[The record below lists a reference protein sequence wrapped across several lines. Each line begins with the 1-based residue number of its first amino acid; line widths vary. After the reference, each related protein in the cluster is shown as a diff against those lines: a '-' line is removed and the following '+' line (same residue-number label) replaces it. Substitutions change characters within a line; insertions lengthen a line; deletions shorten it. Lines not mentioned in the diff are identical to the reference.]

1 MMDPRYPSDDL
12 FRLPGRR
19 HIAVLVRKANDA
31 VAVGD
36 IVPFGVRPE
45 RIERDPEWLVARGR
59 RFLFGSARR
68 CQPGPEARVPCWT
81 RCRPQTGH
89 RSAPTGWHADWRCRR
104 HHLDRKTG
112 RILTEKPAG
121 TFGLTPAGSGATSLK
136 LGVVLRIG
144 ARSRGVNRRLIP
156 GLSWCHE
163 PKAASPFSSV
173 PFHPHPRT
181 NSITTARGH
190 PRRQATCNPAC
201 HDGRRFWQAAG
212 TQRAKIDDNQRCS
225 CAGGPLYPNVV
236 DLTSRLVPCKGQFG
250 SESINIPAGSLS

>member
-45 RIERDPEWLVARGR
+45 RIERDPEWLVEPAGEDS
-59 RFLFGSARR
+59 FFGSARR

-89 RSAPTGWHADWRCRR
+89 RSTPTGWHADWRCRR

-112 RILTEKPAG
+112 RHFRPDASRQRCDFSE
-121 TFGLTPAGSGATSLK
+121 

-156 GLSWCHE
+156 GLSCCYE

-212 TQRAKIDDNQRCS
+212 TQRGKIDDNQRCS